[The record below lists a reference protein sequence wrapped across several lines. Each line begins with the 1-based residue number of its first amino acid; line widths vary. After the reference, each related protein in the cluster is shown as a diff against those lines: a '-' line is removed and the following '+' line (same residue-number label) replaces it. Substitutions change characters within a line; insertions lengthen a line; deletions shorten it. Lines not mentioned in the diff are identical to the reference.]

1 MCQRACSLGGWVVIR
16 SPTQVEVVNF
26 RSIETEVCRLLAT
39 IAQAVLWNLRATLPP
54 ISTKTEP
61 ARLLCFVLILFCRS
75 NMVRSR
81 AIEGENWHS
90 ARYAIQMVRI
100 AADSMTT
107 VFVKL
112 TSLSANRYRTRI
124 LPIKRNCSRC
134 AKPPFRIR
142 GIAIDASARKFRIE
156 SLETRLILV
165 SEFQNS

>member
-1 MCQRACSLGGWVVIR
+1 MCHRACSLGGWVVIR

-61 ARLLCFVLILFCRS
+61 ARLLCFVLFLFCRS
-75 NMVRSR
+75 NLVRSR
-81 AIEGENWHS
+81 AIEGENLAFCQVCHTDGKNRRGLD
-90 ARYAIQMVRI
+90 A
-100 AADSMTT
+100 T

-142 GIAIDASARKFRIE
+142 GIAIDASGEENFELNRSRH
-156 SLETRLILV
+156 V
-165 SEFQNS
+165 